1 MNADWTD
8 SKTWTFETGEHIA
21 IADGALRYCKN
32 CVSKYPD
39 AKPTLENLR
48 RRATELRSMPY
59 LNRETLG
66 PLANALEIEAVGEGT
81 GFTMLAK
88 YVTDLY
94 ATMES

>member
-1 MNADWTD
+1 MNVDWTD
-8 SKTWTFETGEHIA
+8 SKTWTFEAGEHITVA
-21 IADGALRYCKN
+21 EGALNYCRN
-32 CVSKYPD
+32 CISKYPD
-39 AKPTLENLR
+39 AKLALENLQ
-48 RRATELRSMPY
+48 RRATELRSIPY

-66 PLANALEIEAVGEGT
+66 PLANALELETVDEGT